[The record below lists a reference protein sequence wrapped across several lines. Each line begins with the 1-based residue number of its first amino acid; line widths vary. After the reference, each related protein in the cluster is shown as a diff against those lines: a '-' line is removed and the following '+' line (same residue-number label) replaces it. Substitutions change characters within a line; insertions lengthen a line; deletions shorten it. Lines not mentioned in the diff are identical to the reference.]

1 MKVFDKIHGF
11 EVERI
16 RPLSELS
23 GELVEMTH
31 VKTGLKLAWIKRNE
45 ENKTFGIAFNTLP
58 FDDTGVFHILEH
70 SVLCGSKKYPVKEP
84 FVELLKT
91 SMNTFLNALTFP
103 DKTFYPISS
112 RNDKDFVNLMRVYLD
127 AVFYPLIYT
136 KPEIFY
142 QEGWHYELDDKD
154 NVSYKGVVFN
164 EMKGVFAS
172 ADELEEMALNRALF
186 PDSPYRYVSG
196 GDPASIPDLSY
207 ERFIESHKKYYSPS
221 NAYVFLDGGIDI
233 ESTLQI
239 IDNEYLS
246 DFEKRERIAPPAVQ
260 TAVDGGVTEV
270 EFEIGEDETP
280 DGRTRISWGRMV
292 GTFDEREKLIAVQV
306 LTDVLCGSNQSLLSK
321 AVLSEGL
328 AEDVSMQLYDGIAQP
343 WLKINAINIKDKN
356 KELIEEFIFS
366 KLKQLADNGIDHSQ
380 LEASMANLEFQLRE
394 RDYGSFPQG
403 LALGFNVFET
413 WLYGGDPIS
422 NLEVGNVFTEL
433 RNKMHEGYFEQLI
446 HDLIICNPH
455 RAKAVLIPSHTAG
468 DKRRAKENERIYAE
482 VSAWSSDEKQA
493 FIEKQK
499 SLDEWQNSEDS
510 EENLAS
516 LPQLEL
522 SDLSDEPEYLPTE
535 ATEQDGIVTLYHDLD
550 CSGIANFSLYF
561 DAEDLSEKDI
571 CVLSFLTDI
580 LGKMNTAKYN
590 EVELDEKTR
599 LLFGALN
606 FYVSSL
612 NSKNDNSRCDIKLTV
627 SFGTLEKNIE
637 NALNFVL
644 EILTETKFSDETIAL
659 DLIRQLKTKCFQ
671 NIVMAGSSIGMARI
685 SAQSSASGV
694 VTDCAGGFEYYKWL
708 SSQEKNFD
716 WNTLKAQLEEMLK
729 KLVCKNRLTMSL
741 TGSDRSALSKAAQI
755 FSASLVKNDER
766 KTIQNTI
773 KPRGIHREGIIIPA
787 DISFACM
794 GGLLDGFDS
803 YDGSMAVASKIISL
817 VYLWNRIRVQG
828 GAYGTGFNINQNG
841 IMLCYSYRDPDA
853 SVSLEAYKNIS
864 DFLKNFCNNTKDIDG
879 YIIGTVAAANPL
891 MMPKN
896 KGLKA
901 DNNYRCGIT
910 DEDRKKILLEMLDAS
925 AEKISRLCDRFE
937 STLSDCGICV
947 IGGKEQINNCNL
959 DTVESL

>member
-11 EVERI
+11 EAERI
-16 RPLSELS
+16 RPLSELG
-23 GELVEMTH
+23 GELVEMIH
-31 VKTGLKLAWIKRNE
+31 IKTGLKLAWIKRNE

-70 SVLCGSKKYPVKEP
+70 SVLCGSKNYPVKEP

-142 QEGWHYELDDKD
+142 QEGWHYELDDKE

-207 ERFIESHKKYYSPS
+207 VQFIASHKKYYSPS
-221 NAYVFLDGGIDI
+221 NAYIFLDGSIDI
-233 ESTLQI
+233 ENTLKI
-239 IDNEYLS
+239 IDSEYLS
-246 DFEKRERIAPPAVQ
+246 DFEKQERIAPPAPQ

-270 EFEIGEDETP
+270 EFEIGEDEEL
-280 DGRTRISWGRMV
+280 DGRTRISWGRMA
-292 GTFDEREKLIAVQV
+292 GGFDEREKLIAVQV

-343 WLKINAINIKDKN
+343 WLKINAVNVKDEN
-356 KELIEEFIFS
+356 KEKTEEFVFS
-366 KLKQLADNGIDHSQ
+366 QLRQLAENGIDHSQ

-394 RDYGSFPQG
+394 RDYGSYPQG
-403 LALGFNVFET
+403 LVLGFNVFET
-413 WLYGGDPIS
+413 WLYGGDPIL
-422 NLEVGNVFTEL
+422 NLEVGDVFSNL
-433 RNKMHEGYFEQLI
+433 KDKMQNGYFEQLI
-446 HDLIICNPH
+446 RDLILYNPH

-468 DKRRAKENERIYAE
+468 DKRRAKENERIRAE
-482 VSAWSSDEKQA
+482 VSAWSSAEKQE
-493 FIEKQK
+493 FITRQK

-510 EENLAS
+510 GENLAA
-516 LPQLEL
+516 LPKLEL
-522 SDLSDEPEYLPTE
+522 SDLSEEPEYLPTE
-535 ATEQDGIVTLYHDLD
+535 AAEQDGIVTLYHNLD

-561 DAEDLSEKDI
+561 DAEDLNENDI
-571 CVLSFLTDI
+571 CILSFLTDI
-580 LGKMNTAKYN
+580 LGKMNTSKHN

-612 NSKNDNSRCDIKLTV
+612 NSKNDNSKCDIKLAV

-637 NALNFVL
+637 KALDFVL
-644 EILTETKFSDETIAL
+644 EILTETKFSDESIAL
-659 DLIRQLKTKCFQ
+659 NLIRQLKTKCFQ
-671 NIVMAGSSIGMARI
+671 NIVMAGSSIGMVRI

-716 WNTLKAQLEEMLK
+716 WNTLKVQLEEMLN
-729 KLVCKNRLTMSL
+729 KLICKNRLTISL
-741 TGSDRSALSKAAQI
+741 TGSDRNALSKAAKI
-755 FSASLVKNDER
+755 FSSSLAENDER

-773 KPRGIHREGIIIPA
+773 KPRGAVREGIIIPA

-794 GGLLDGFDS
+794 GGMLKSFDS
-803 YDGSMAVASKIISL
+803 YNGSMAVASKIISL
-817 VYLWNRIRVQG
+817 VYLWNKVRVQG

-841 IMLCYSYRDPDA
+841 ILQCYSYRDPNA
-853 SVSLEAYKNIS
+853 KGSIEAYKNIS
-864 DFLKNFCNNTKDIDG
+864 DFLKNFCDNTKDIDG

-910 DEDRKKILLEMLDAS
+910 DEDRKNILLEMLNAS
-925 AEKISRLCDRFE
+925 SKNIGSLCDRIA

-959 DTVESL
+959 DMVESL